1 MTKWLLVAVGV
12 LAVLLAGT
20 AAAWRMSV
28 LSNERD
34 QYRASAEQA
43 KAQAGDYQR
52 RVEAGNA
59 IERTYLE
66 AVKSANAQNDQLRA
80 DIASGARRVY
90 VNANCPV
97 QHPGAAPGSDAGR
110 AELAPAD
117 GQTVSDLRAGI
128 ERKEALIKAL
138 QEYINGMRRMS
149 ATP

>member
-1 MTKWLLVAVGV
+1 MTKYLLIAVGV
-12 LAVLLAGT
+12 LADLLAGT
-20 AAAWRMSV
+20 AAVWRMSV
-28 LSNERD
+28 LGNERD
-34 QYRASAEQA
+34 QYRAEAEQA

-90 VNANCPV
+90 VKASCPV
-97 QHPGAAPGSDAGR
+97 QHPGAATGSDAGR
-110 AELAPAD
+110 AELAPSD

-138 QEYINGMRRMS
+138 QEYIRKGHEQ
-149 ATP
+149 

>member
-1 MTKWLLVAVGV
+1 MTKYLLIAVGV

-28 LSNERD
+28 LGNERD
-34 QYRASAEQA
+34 QYRAEAEQA
-43 KAQAGDYQR
+43 KAQASDYQR

-80 DIASGARRVY
+80 DIASGSRRVY
-90 VNANCPV
+90 VKANCPV
-97 QHPGAAPGSDAGR
+97 QHPGAAPGPDAGR

-138 QEYINGMRRMS
+138 QEYIRKGHEQ
-149 ATP
+149 

>member
-1 MTKWLLVAVGV
+1 
-12 LAVLLAGT
+12 
-20 AAAWRMSV
+20 MSV

-43 KAQAGDYQR
+43 KAQASDYQR

-90 VNANCPV
+90 VKANCPV
-97 QHPGAAPGSDAGR
+97 QHPGSAPSSDAGR
-110 AELAPAD
+110 AELAAAD
-117 GQTVSDLRAGI
+117 GQAVSDLRAGI

-138 QEYINGMRRMS
+138 QEYIRKGHEQ
-149 ATP
+149 

>member
-1 MTKWLLVAVGV
+1 
-12 LAVLLAGT
+12 
-20 AAAWRMSV
+20 
-28 LSNERD
+28 
-34 QYRASAEQA
+34 YRAEAEQA
-43 KAQAGDYQR
+43 KAQASDYQR

-90 VNANCPV
+90 VKASCPM

-110 AELAPAD
+110 AELTPSD

-138 QEYINGMRRMS
+138 QEYIKELRQ
-149 ATP
+149 

>member
-43 KAQAGDYQR
+43 KAQASDYQR
-52 RVEAGNA
+52 RVEVGNA

-90 VNANCPV
+90 VKASCPV
-97 QHPGAAPGSDAGR
+97 QHPGAAPIPDAGR
-110 AELAPAD
+110 AELAPSD

-138 QEYINGMRRMS
+138 QEYIRKGHEQ
-149 ATP
+149 

>member
-1 MTKWLLVAVGV
+1 MTKYLLIAVGV

-34 QYRASAEQA
+34 QYRVEAEQA

-90 VNANCPV
+90 VKASCPV
-97 QHPGAAPGSDAGR
+97 QYPGAATGSDAGR
-110 AELAPAD
+110 AELAPSD

-128 ERKEALIKAL
+128 ERKEALVKAL
-138 QEYINGMRRMS
+138 QEYIRKGHEQ
-149 ATP
+149 

>member
-1 MTKWLLVAVGV
+1 MTKYLLIAVGV

-34 QYRASAEQA
+34 QYRVEAEQA
-43 KAQAGDYQR
+43 KALAGDYQR
-52 RVEAGNA
+52 RIEAGNA

-90 VNANCPV
+90 VKASCPV
-97 QHPGAAPGSDAGR
+97 QHPGAATGPNAGR
-110 AELAPAD
+110 AELATSD

-138 QEYINGMRRMS
+138 QEYIRKGHEQ
-149 ATP
+149 

>member
-1 MTKWLLVAVGV
+1 MTKWLIVAVGV
-12 LAVLLAGT
+12 LAVLVAGS

-34 QYRASAEQA
+34 QYRAEAEQA
-43 KAQAGDYQR
+43 KAQASDYQR

-90 VNANCPV
+90 VKASCPV
-97 QHPGAAPGSDAGR
+97 QYPGAATSSDAGR
-110 AELAPAD
+110 AELTPSD

-138 QEYINGMRRMS
+138 QEYIRKGHEQ
-149 ATP
+149 

>member
-1 MTKWLLVAVGV
+1 MTKYLLVAVGV

-20 AAAWRMSV
+20 AAAWRISV
-28 LSNERD
+28 LGNERD
-34 QYRASAEQA
+34 QYRVEAEQA
-43 KAQAGDYQR
+43 KAQASDYQR

-66 AVKSANAQNDQLRA
+66 AVKSANAQNVQLRA
-80 DIASGARRVY
+80 DIASGDRRVY
-90 VNANCPV
+90 VKASCPV

-110 AELAPAD
+110 AELAPSD

-138 QEYINGMRRMS
+138 QEYIRKGHEQ
-149 ATP
+149 

>member
-1 MTKWLLVAVGV
+1 MTKYLLIAVGV
-12 LAVLLAGT
+12 LAILLAGT

-34 QYRASAEQA
+34 QYRAEAEQA
-43 KAQAGDYQR
+43 KALAGDYQR

-90 VNANCPV
+90 VKAGCPV

-138 QEYINGMRRMS
+138 QEYIRKGHEQ
-149 ATP
+149 

>member
-1 MTKWLLVAVGV
+1 MTKYLLIAVGV

-28 LSNERD
+28 LGNERD
-34 QYRASAEQA
+34 QYRAEAEQA

-90 VNANCPV
+90 VKASCPV
-97 QHPGAAPGSDAGR
+97 QRPGTAPIPDAGR
-110 AELAPAD
+110 AELAPSD

-138 QEYINGMRRMS
+138 QEYIRKGREQ
-149 ATP
+149 

>member
-1 MTKWLLVAVGV
+1 MTKYLLIAVGV

-20 AAAWRMSV
+20 AAVWRMSV
-28 LSNERD
+28 IGNERD
-34 QYRASAEQA
+34 QYRAEAEQA

-90 VNANCPV
+90 VKASCPV
-97 QHPGAAPGSDAGR
+97 QHPGAATGSDAGR
-110 AELAPAD
+110 AELAPSD

-138 QEYINGMRRMS
+138 QEYIRKGHEQ
-149 ATP
+149 

>member
-1 MTKWLLVAVGV
+1 MTKYLLIAVGV

-20 AAAWRMSV
+20 AAVWRMSV
-28 LSNERD
+28 LGNERD
-34 QYRASAEQA
+34 QYRAEAEQA

-90 VNANCPV
+90 VKASCPV
-97 QHPGAAPGSDAGR
+97 QHPGASASSDAGR

-138 QEYINGMRRMS
+138 QEYIRKGHEQ
-149 ATP
+149 

>member
-1 MTKWLLVAVGV
+1 MTKYLLIAVGV

-20 AAAWRMSV
+20 AAVWRMSV
-28 LSNERD
+28 LGNERD
-34 QYRASAEQA
+34 QYRAEAEQA

-52 RVEAGNA
+52 RVEVGNA

-90 VNANCPV
+90 VKASCPV
-97 QHPGAAPGSDAGR
+97 QHPGAATGSDAGR
-110 AELAPAD
+110 AELAPSD

-138 QEYINGMRRMS
+138 QEYIRKGREQ
-149 ATP
+149 

>member
-1 MTKWLLVAVGV
+1 MTKYLLIAVGM

-20 AAAWRMSV
+20 AAVWRMSV
-28 LSNERD
+28 LGNERD
-34 QYRASAEQA
+34 QYRAEAEQA

-90 VNANCPV
+90 VKASCPV
-97 QHPGAAPGSDAGR
+97 QHPGAATGSDAGR
-110 AELAPAD
+110 AELAPSD

-138 QEYINGMRRMS
+138 QEYIRKGHEQ
-149 ATP
+149 

>member
-1 MTKWLLVAVGV
+1 MTKYLLIAVGV

-20 AAAWRMSV
+20 AAVWRMSV
-28 LSNERD
+28 LGNERD
-34 QYRASAEQA
+34 QYRAEAEQA
-43 KAQAGDYQR
+43 KAQAGHYQR
-52 RVEAGNA
+52 RVEVGNA

-90 VNANCPV
+90 VKASCPV
-97 QHPGAAPGSDAGR
+97 QHPGAATGSDAGR
-110 AELAPAD
+110 AELAPSD

-138 QEYINGMRRMS
+138 QEYIRKGREQ
-149 ATP
+149 

>member
-12 LAVLLAGT
+12 LAVLLAG
-20 AAAWRMSV
+20 AASAWRMSV
-28 LSNERD
+28 LINERD

-43 KAQAGDYQR
+43 EEQASDYQR

-90 VNANCPV
+90 VKANCPV
-97 QHPGAAPGSDAGR
+97 QHPGAAQALMQEEPSLLPLMDKLFQISD
-110 AELAPAD
+110 PA
-117 GQTVSDLRAGI
+117 SSEKNR
-128 ERKEALIKAL
+128 
-138 QEYINGMRRMS
+138 
-149 ATP
+149 

>member
-1 MTKWLLVAVGV
+1 MTKWLLVAAGV

-43 KAQAGDYQR
+43 KAQASDYQR

-80 DIASGARRVY
+80 DIASGDRRVY
-90 VNANCPV
+90 VKANCPV

-138 QEYINGMRRMS
+138 QEYIRKGHEQ
-149 ATP
+149 

>member
-1 MTKWLLVAVGV
+1 MTKYLLIAVGV

-20 AAAWRMSV
+20 AAVWRMSV
-28 LSNERD
+28 LGNERD
-34 QYRASAEQA
+34 QYRAEAEQA

-59 IERTYLE
+59 IELTYLE

-90 VNANCPV
+90 VKASCPV
-97 QHPGAAPGSDAGR
+97 QHPGAATGSDAGR
-110 AELAPAD
+110 AELAPSD

-138 QEYINGMRRMS
+138 QEYIRKGHEQ
-149 ATP
+149 

>member
-1 MTKWLLVAVGV
+1 
-12 LAVLLAGT
+12 
-20 AAAWRMSV
+20 MSV

-43 KAQAGDYQR
+43 KAQASDYQR

-80 DIASGARRVY
+80 DIASGSRRVY
-90 VNANCPV
+90 VKASCPV
-97 QHPGAAPGSDAGR
+97 QHPGASASSDAGR

-117 GQTVSDLRAGI
+117 GQAVSDLRAGI

-138 QEYINGMRRMS
+138 QEYIRKGHEQ
-149 ATP
+149 

>member
-1 MTKWLLVAVGV
+1 MTKYLLIAVGV

-20 AAAWRMSV
+20 AAVWRMSV
-28 LSNERD
+28 LGNERD
-34 QYRASAEQA
+34 QYRAEAEQA

-90 VNANCPV
+90 VKANCPV

-110 AELAPAD
+110 AELAPDD

-138 QEYINGMRRMS
+138 QEYIRKGHEQ
-149 ATP
+149 

>member
-1 MTKWLLVAVGV
+1 MTKYLLIAVGV

-28 LSNERD
+28 LGNERD
-34 QYRASAEQA
+34 QYRVEAEQA
-43 KAQAGDYQR
+43 KALAGDYQR
-52 RVEAGNA
+52 RIEAGNA

-90 VNANCPV
+90 VKASCPV
-97 QHPGAAPGSDAGR
+97 QHPGAATGSDAGR
-110 AELAPAD
+110 AELAPSD

-128 ERKEALIKAL
+128 ERKEAMIKAL
-138 QEYINGMRRMS
+138 QEYIRKGHEQ
-149 ATP
+149 

>member
-1 MTKWLLVAVGV
+1 MTKYLLIAVGV

-20 AAAWRMSV
+20 AAVWRMSV
-28 LSNERD
+28 LGNERD
-34 QYRASAEQA
+34 QYRAEAEQA

-52 RVEAGNA
+52 RIEAGNA

-90 VNANCPV
+90 VKASCPV
-97 QHPGAAPGSDAGR
+97 QHPGAATGSDAGR
-110 AELAPAD
+110 AELAPSD

-128 ERKEALIKAL
+128 ERKESLIKAL
-138 QEYINGMRRMS
+138 QKYIRKGHEQ
-149 ATP
+149 